1 MTLGIAF
8 AGGGARGAAHL
19 GVLQALEENNIVADC
34 YAGTSA
40 GSIIAAMKALGKSN
54 QECLDMA
61 KKASVSLIDVAIMD
75 IIKSLPHKLSTL
87 EGLAKGDNMKKYLST
102 YIGETSFLR
111 NVKKPLSIVS
121 TDINTGTQVVFSS
134 EDLDKR
140 ALRRIDDKIKAYDR
154 YTPLNLPN
162 IVYASSSIP
171 GVFQPI
177 TYNKMKL
184 VDGSVTNNIPSDLL
198 KLMGAD
204 KVIAINLTLRT
215 PENPKVNGIFN
226 ILGQAA
232 VTMIEQNEFLSL
244 TETENVILL
253 NPDITDIGILDF
265 DKAMEAYQAGY
276 DYGTKM
282 IDTIKKKL
290 ES

>member
-40 GSIIAAMKALGKSN
+40 GSIIAAMKALGKTN

-61 KKASVSLIDVAIMD
+61 KEASTHLIDID
-75 IIKSLPHKLSTL
+75 YWGIIKSLPRKLSTL
-87 EGLAKGDNMKKYLST
+87 EGLAKGYEMKKYLST
-102 YIGETSFLR
+102 YIGDSSFLR
-111 NVKKPLSIVS
+111 NVQKPVSIVS
-121 TDINTGTQVVFSS
+121 TDINTGTQIIFSS
-134 EDLDKR
+134 CDFERRD
-140 ALRRIDDKIKAYDR
+140 LRRIDDKIKAYDR

-204 KVIAINLTLRT
+204 KVIAINLTART
-215 PENPKVNGIFN
+215 PADNKVSGIFN

-244 TETENVILL
+244 SQTENVIYL

-265 DKAMEAYQAGY
+265 NKAMESYQAGY

-282 IDTIKKKL
+282 IDDIKRKL
-290 ES
+290 GS

>member
-19 GVLQALEENNIVADC
+19 GILQALEENHIVADC

-40 GSIIAAMKALGKSN
+40 GSIIAAMKALGKDN
-54 QECLDMA
+54 KTCMNMVQEAGMHLLDIA
-61 KKASVSLIDVAIMD
+61 VWD
-75 IIKSLPHKLSTL
+75 IIKSVPHRFTTL
-87 EGLAKGDNMKKYLST
+87 EGLAKGDRLKDFLKEHM
-102 YIGETSFLR
+102 GETFLR
-111 NVKKPLSIVS
+111 NVKHPLSIVS
-121 TDINTGTQVVFSS
+121 TDINTGSQIVFSTVDF
-134 EDLDKR
+134 ERRD
-140 ALRRIDDKIKAYDR
+140 LRRIDDKIKAYDR
-154 YTPLNLPN
+154 YTPLSLPH
-162 IVYASSSIP
+162 IVYSSCSIP

-204 KVIAINLTLRT
+204 KVIAINLTKRT

-232 VTMIEQNEFLSL
+232 TTMVEQNEFFSLSQ
-244 TETENVILL
+244 TENVILL
-253 NPDITDIGILDF
+253 NPDITDIDILDF
-265 DKAMEAYQAGY
+265 DKATEAYQVGY
-276 DYGTKM
+276 EYGTKM
-282 IDTIKKKL
+282 IPYIKQKL
-290 ES
+290 ESH